1 MANFNSYL
9 IQFSLVL
16 LSQVSGAQ
24 NYDTN
29 SLTNPYFGSL
39 PQGEFDQI
47 WSQVQQ
53 TLNQYDKGQSNGYKP
68 SQKPSCPSQNQQQK
82 PVEKPSEK
90 PQQNGNNDQIVDILY
105 PNKPSNTE
113 KPQQQKPVE
122 KPSQNG
128 NNGQIV
134 EILYP
139 NKPTKPEQPQ
149 QEQKPQQPKPDQP
162 QQQKPTEKPSQN
174 GNNGQ
179 IVDILYPNKPIKPE
193 QPQQEQKPQQ
203 PKPDQPQKPQQPKP
217 ENPQQSQQPNMQ
229 CAARVSEN
237 DPCSKST
244 AKDQGK
250 FGTQMNQPYPSGQ
263 CTEWA
268 DARYKELFGV
278 NGQLNGDARL
288 WVSDA
293 RRKGNYQISAQPSV
307 GAMVITQPGVL
318 GAGSTGHV
326 GVVEKVYK
334 NGDVCVSNWNYPT
347 PWKTTYIKQKGQAP
361 GVDYIHKNGV
371 QLKC

>member
-1 MANFNSYL
+1 MANFSSYL

-16 LSQVSGAQ
+16 LSQVRGAQ

-29 SLTNPYFGSL
+29 SLASPYFGSL

-53 TLNQYDKGQSNGYKP
+53 TLNQYDKGQSGAYKP
-68 SQKPSCPSQNQQQK
+68 PQKSSCPSQSQQQK

-90 PQQNGNNDQIVDILY
+90 PVENGNNGKIVDILY
-105 PNKPSNTE
+105 PNKPSKPDQPQQEQKPQQPKPEQPQQQKPAE
-113 KPQQQKPVE
+113 KPAQNGNNGQTVDTIYPNKPSKPDQPQQQKPVE
-122 KPSQNG
+122 KPSQNEK
-128 NNGQIV
+128 NEQIV
-134 EILYP
+134 DILYP
-139 NKPTKPEQPQ
+139 NKPSKPEQPQ
-149 QEQKPQQPKPDQP
+149 QEQKPQQPKP
-162 QQQKPTEKPSQN
+162 
-174 GNNGQ
+174 
-179 IVDILYPNKPIKPE
+179 E
-193 QPQQEQKPQQ
+193 QPQQPQ
-203 PKPDQPQKPQQPKP
+203 P
-217 ENPQQSQQPNMQ
+217 EKPQQSQQPDMQ
-229 CAARVSEN
+229 CTARVPDS

-293 RRKGNYQISAQPSV
+293 RRKGNYQISPQPSV

-326 GVVEKVYK
+326 GIVEKVYR

-347 PWKTTYIKQKGQAP
+347 PWKTTYIKQKGQAS

-371 QLKC
+371 QIKC